1 MSAECC
7 HTNVRSNKSQKLFQ
21 NLNLIHLNDKHYY
34 CHLNLVYTSPRSK
47 RTDLIIKPA
56 TLWTTFPASIA
67 YQIVAVSV
75 LFLNLNIQVLVEITW
90 SINYLLFLH
99 TCFFIHL
106 LFSPSSRD
114 SFLVYNIFILLPV
127 LNANGENLSKIQNI
141 QTCYFSYSLANHTTF
156 RT

>member
-34 CHLNLVYTSPRSK
+34 CHLNLVYTSPTSK

-75 LFLNLNIQVLVEITW
+75 LFLNLNIQVPVEITW